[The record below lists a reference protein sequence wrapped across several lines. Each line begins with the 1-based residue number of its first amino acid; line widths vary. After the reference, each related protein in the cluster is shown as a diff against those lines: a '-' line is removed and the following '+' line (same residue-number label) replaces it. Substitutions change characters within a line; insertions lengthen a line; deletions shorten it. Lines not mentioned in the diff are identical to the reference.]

1 MAKPTITEKDL
12 DAGISSL
19 GGFGNLTKA
28 GSSSTRRDSPFGSSY
43 AKPAA
48 ATTPTQQTVVAPKKQ
63 VEALNKEPAEPLQAP
78 LPPQIESVIPAIVA
92 PVAVHQPIEDTPP
105 LSTTALPAKEPVAR
119 PQSPSEPSIKSTTP
133 RAAKIKPST
142 NEVGLA
148 AVSSSSVKSSV
159 PKTQIFTER
168 VTMVMDSQTRDE
180 LNQLALVLQRRKSD
194 SSERITTNTLMRVAI
209 KLFLEELRPQET
221 DSPNSEA
228 ELYQLTKAR
237 VNRRC

>member
-48 ATTPTQQTVVAPKKQ
+48 ATPPTQQTVLAPKKQ
-63 VEALNKEPAEPLQAP
+63 VEALNKEPVEPQQAP
-78 LPPQIESVIPAIVA
+78 LPPQIMA

-105 LSTTALPAKEPVAR
+105 LSTTALPAKEPVAQ

-142 NEVGLA
+142 NEVELA
-148 AVSSSSVKSSV
+148 AVSSSSVKSTV

-237 VNRRC
+237 VKRRC

>member
-48 ATTPTQQTVVAPKKQ
+48 ATPPTQQTVVAPKKQ
-63 VEALNKEPAEPLQAP
+63 VEALNKEPVEPQQAP
-78 LPPQIESVIPAIVA
+78 LPPQIVA
-92 PVAVHQPIEDTPP
+92 PVAVQQPIEDTSP
-105 LSTTALPAKEPVAR
+105 LSTTALPAKEPVA
-119 PQSPSEPSIKSTTP
+119 PPLSPSEPTPKATTP

-237 VNRRC
+237 VKRRC

>member
-48 ATTPTQQTVVAPKKQ
+48 ATPPTQQTVVAPKKQ
-63 VEALNKEPAEPLQAP
+63 VEALNKEPVEPLQAP
-78 LPPQIESVIPAIVA
+78 LPPQIVA
-92 PVAVHQPIEDTPP
+92 PVAVQQPIEGTPP
-105 LSTTALPAKEPVAR
+105 LSTTELPAREPVA
-119 PQSPSEPSIKSTTP
+119 PPLSPSEPTPTATTP

-237 VNRRC
+237 VKRRC